1 MDYGMKI
8 DADTFK
14 LLAALLSTGKA
25 EKDGKSIDF
34 SPVQTITLKNNK
46 LLLDPPAKVSA
57 KFGPLRLRTTLS
69 AVTLNE
75 SGEQSIEIE
84 LDKSPVD
91 IEIKPSSSP
100 KAWRF

>member
-1 MDYGMKI
+1 MDYGIKI

-91 IEIKPSSSP
+91 IEIKPSSRP
-100 KAWRF
+100 KAWGF

>member
-1 MDYGMKI
+1 MDYGIKI

-34 SPVQTITLKNNK
+34 SPVQTITLKDNK

-69 AVTLNE
+69 AVKLNE

-100 KAWRF
+100 KAWGF

>member
-1 MDYGMKI
+1 MDYGIKI

-34 SPVQTITLKNNK
+34 SPVQTITLKDNK

-100 KAWRF
+100 KAWGF

>member
-1 MDYGMKI
+1 MDYGIKI

-57 KFGPLRLRTTLS
+57 KFGPLRFRTTLS

-91 IEIKPSSSP
+91 IEIKPSSRP
-100 KAWRF
+100 KAWGF